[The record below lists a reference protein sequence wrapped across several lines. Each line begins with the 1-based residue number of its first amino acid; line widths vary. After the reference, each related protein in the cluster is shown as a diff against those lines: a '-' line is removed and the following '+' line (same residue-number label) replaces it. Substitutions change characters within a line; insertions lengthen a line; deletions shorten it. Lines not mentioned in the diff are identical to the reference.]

1 MSDSEGFDNICPGEA
16 RAGEALA
23 GPFNMLVLPGIVFF
37 GVTLISEPPF
47 PTAIFCLDDGSFSL
61 VGVSLDS
68 RIEFVGRDEADAT
81 DMRDWDGRRSLG
93 TGCAKKSP
101 ASPEDDCDGDRE

>member
-1 MSDSEGFDNICPGEA
+1 MSDNEGFDNISPRED

-23 GPFNMLVLPGIVFF
+23 GAFSMLVLPGIVFF

-47 PTAIFCLDDGSFSL
+47 PTTILCLDDGNFSL
-61 VGVSLDS
+61 VGVSLES
-68 RIEFVGRDEADAT
+68 GIGFVGRDEADAT

-101 ASPEDDCDGDRE
+101 ACPEDDCDGDRE